1 MPTPS
6 DAWKSDLPTVA
17 AAIVKCEVN
26 FVVVIL
32 VPVVIVLIVV
42 DSNEYINIVEVAVC
56 KFFFFNCESSRT
68 QRLFGYYTE
77 LTIAKLHLSKF
88 VLCSICYR

>member
-56 KFFFFNCESSRT
+56 KFFFLIASHLVHSVFLDITQSSP
-68 QRLFGYYTE
+68 
-77 LTIAKLHLSKF
+77 
-88 VLCSICYR
+88 